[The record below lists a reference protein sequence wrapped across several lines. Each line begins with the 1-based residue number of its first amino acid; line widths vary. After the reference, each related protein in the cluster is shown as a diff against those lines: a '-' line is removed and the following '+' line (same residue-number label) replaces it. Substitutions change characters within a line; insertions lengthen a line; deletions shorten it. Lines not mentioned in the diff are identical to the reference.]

1 MSKDLKSC
9 VVFFLLAITIMVL
22 MGSTQSVYA
31 QPGGGG
37 NPCPFP
43 PCNPDVPI
51 SGIEILLAA
60 GGLLGA
66 KRILG
71 LNKKSKNH

>member
-1 MSKDLKSC
+1 MSQNLRSLI
-9 VVFFLLAITIMVL
+9 VFFLLAIAVVILVI
-22 MGSTQSVYA
+22 STQPVYA
-31 QPGGGG
+31 QPGGD
-37 NPCPFP
+37 PCPFP

-60 GGLLGA
+60 GGVLGV

-71 LNKKSKNH
+71 IIRKSKSQ

>member
-1 MSKDLKSC
+1 MSQKLRSLF
-9 VVFFLLAITIMVL
+9 VFLLLVITVAILV
-22 MGSTQSVYA
+22 GQPAFA

-51 SGIEILLAA
+51 SGIEILLVA
-60 GGLLGA
+60 GGVLGV

-71 LNKKSKNH
+71 LVKKSKSQ

>member
-1 MSKDLKSC
+1 MSQKLRSHL
-9 VVFFLLAITIMVL
+9 VFFLLVITLVILVIP
-22 MGSTQSVYA
+22 VYA
-31 QPGGGG
+31 QPGGG

-51 SGIEILLAA
+51 SGIEVLLVA
-60 GGLLGA
+60 GGVLGV

-71 LNKKSKNH
+71 LVRKSKNQ

>member
-1 MSKDLKSC
+1 MSQKLRSHL
-9 VVFFLLAITIMVL
+9 VFFLLVFALVILVFP
-22 MGSTQSVYA
+22 VYA

-51 SGIEILLAA
+51 SGIEVLLVA
-60 GGLLGA
+60 GGVLGV

-71 LNKKSKNH
+71 LIRKPKNQ